1 MPTFRSNSSPK
12 SPQKT
17 FQKGKPNF
25 RSSPSLKPKSP
36 NFAQSGFK
44 NNFARAENNSEN
56 SSNSAFKPKTD
67 LNRKTENF
75 GNRNPTTFR
84 AETSKRTGKF
94 RKVYKNDRRNVENYF
109 DENSENVQKTDSQNY
124 KPSFGKFDKNTDRSP
139 KNRFESKFGSSKS
152 GQKTS
157 ENSEKLEE
165 NVWRRSNKFA
175 KPEAWRTGKSIER
188 RLGKS
193 KFENQKPSFSREK
206 LAQIEVKTKKIR
218 NLHPKKNQI
227 ESEIEDNFENK
238 TWQQKITDPG
248 DYSHKIDKNKPKSEN
263 QSSSKNQNSPKISP
277 EKPEFGYRAEAI
289 RQLRIQKKMENQK
302 NEDSENLQSQKLGE
316 KPRFKI
322 PKIENRQNI
331 KLKNLE
337 KATKF
342 RQEKAQNKP
351 NLTKIQQSDLRVE
364 NEKIIQNF
372 EPDFDWKSENP
383 ENTNSPK
390 ANKNQEKNQTLSSQN
405 KNPEISMKSYL
416 TDGEKAEREKVEQIL
431 ENQNISQ
438 KSTENS
444 DTKHSNTENLNSDNL
459 LKITKNQNFEIDLV
473 KKNSIKNSSD
483 QNKLES
489 ILVENSKKT
498 SENKINDN
506 SHNFVTILD
515 GKVLESPLGS
525 RESFE
530 DNSKNLEN
538 LTENS
543 TLEDLEKLVKNNENS
558 TQSPKNPEKDYKNST
573 QNFGNNEEILENQR
587 EIQEKTQSET
597 QNKDENLIKG
607 LNFQK
612 NKETTTKDYFK
623 MPQVII
629 LYGPPAS
636 GKGTQADF
644 LKKILPDYFH
654 LDFGTAL
661 RSFVAENLGNYFD
674 PIVNAQI
681 AKDIQNPA
689 LQQILDKANIQ
700 KIKKSEQKMGS
711 FYGNA
716 ENEIKKLENQK
727 LENQNE
733 HNLETLTQKERAYRI
748 WQSLANFEAVNFAD
762 LQFVIAT
769 KLSQIV
775 KNNQKVILE
784 GPGRSSLEAEWL
796 SGLFADLKLEIAIFH
811 LYISPSET
819 VKRSATRF
827 YVKGVEKPFISYQSA
842 KENAN
847 GTEPYRRPE
856 DEDSDGIMNRYNR
869 LYADIFAQI
878 ISIYQLQ
885 SGAKVLT
892 VDAHQSVDK
901 VSQILQDYLQK
912 WYNWLV

>member
-1 MPTFRSNSSPK
+1 M
-12 SPQKT
+12 
-17 FQKGKPNF
+17 
-25 RSSPSLKPKSP
+25 
-36 NFAQSGFK
+36 
-44 NNFARAENNSEN
+44 E
-56 SSNSAFKPKTD
+56 D
-67 LNRKTENF
+67 L
-75 GNRNPTTFR
+75 
-84 AETSKRTGKF
+84 
-94 RKVYKNDRRNVENYF
+94 
-109 DENSENVQKTDSQNY
+109 
-124 KPSFGKFDKNTDRSP
+124 
-139 KNRFESKFGSSKS
+139 
-152 GQKTS
+152 
-157 ENSEKLEE
+157 
-165 NVWRRSNKFA
+165 
-175 KPEAWRTGKSIER
+175 I
-188 RLGKS
+188 
-193 KFENQKPSFSREK
+193 
-206 LAQIEVKTKKIR
+206 
-218 NLHPKKNQI
+218 
-227 ESEIEDNFENK
+227 
-238 TWQQKITDPG
+238 
-248 DYSHKIDKNKPKSEN
+248 
-263 QSSSKNQNSPKISP
+263 
-277 EKPEFGYRAEAI
+277 
-289 RQLRIQKKMENQK
+289 
-302 NEDSENLQSQKLGE
+302 
-316 KPRFKI
+316 
-322 PKIENRQNI
+322 
-331 KLKNLE
+331 
-337 KATKF
+337 
-342 RQEKAQNKP
+342 
-351 NLTKIQQSDLRVE
+351 
-364 NEKIIQNF
+364 
-372 EPDFDWKSENP
+372 
-383 ENTNSPK
+383 
-390 ANKNQEKNQTLSSQN
+390 
-405 KNPEISMKSYL
+405 
-416 TDGEKAEREKVEQIL
+416 
-431 ENQNISQ
+431 
-438 KSTENS
+438 
-444 DTKHSNTENLNSDNL
+444 
-459 LKITKNQNFEIDLV
+459 
-473 KKNSIKNSSD
+473 
-483 QNKLES
+483 
-489 ILVENSKKT
+489 
-498 SENKINDN
+498 
-506 SHNFVTILD
+506 
-515 GKVLESPLGS
+515 
-525 RESFE
+525 
-530 DNSKNLEN
+530 
-538 LTENS
+538 ENS

-558 TQSPKNPEKDYKNST
+558 TQSPEKEQENLAKSSKNPEKDYKNST
-573 QNFGNNEEILENQR
+573 QNFGNNEEILENQHK
-587 EIQEKTQSET
+587 IQEKTQSET
-597 QNKDENLIKG
+597 QNKDENLIKA

-612 NKETTTKDYFK
+612 NKEAATKDYFK

-689 LQQILDKANIQ
+689 LQQILDKANVQ

-716 ENEIKKLENQK
+716 ENEIKNLTNQNK
-727 LENQNE
+727 QNQNE

-901 VSQILQDYLQK
+901 VSKILQDYLQK

>member
-17 FQKGKPNF
+17 FQKGKPNL
-25 RSSPSLKPKSP
+25 RSSPSFKSKSP

-56 SSNSAFKPKTD
+56 SSKSAFKPKTD

-109 DENSENVQKTDSQNY
+109 D
-124 KPSFGKFDKNTDRSP
+124 KNTDRSP

-157 ENSEKLEE
+157 ENSEKSEE
-165 NVWRRSNKFA
+165 NIWRRSNKFA

-193 KFENQKPSFSREK
+193 KFENQKPSFGREK
-206 LAQIEVKTKKIR
+206 LAQIEAKTKKIR
-218 NLHPKKNQI
+218 NLHPKKNQT

-238 TWQQKITDPG
+238 IWQQKITDPR
-248 DYSHKIDKNKPKSEN
+248 DYSHTIDENKPKSES
-263 QSSSKNQNSPKISP
+263 QSSSKNQKPPKISQ

-289 RQLRIQKKMENQK
+289 RQLRMQKKLGNQK

-316 KPRFKI
+316 KTRFKI

-337 KATKF
+337 NATKF
-342 RQEKAQNKP
+342 RQEKAQNIP

-383 ENTNSPK
+383 ENSNSPK
-390 ANKNQEKNQTLSSQN
+390 ANKNQEKSQVLSSQN
-405 KNPEISMKSYL
+405 KNLEISTKNYL
-416 TDGEKAEREKVEQIL
+416 TDSEKAENEKVEEIL

-438 KSTENS
+438 KPTENP
-444 DTKHSNTENLNSDNL
+444 DTNDSNTKNLNSDNL
-459 LKITKNQNFEIDLV
+459 LKITKNQDFEIDLV
-473 KKNSIKNSSD
+473 KKNSIKSTD
-483 QNKLES
+483 EQNKLES
-489 ILVENSKKT
+489 VLAENSKKT

-530 DNSKNLEN
+530 DSLRNLEN

-543 TLEDLEKLVKNNENS
+543 TLENLEKLVKNNENS
-558 TQSPKNPEKDYKNST
+558 SQSPENEQENLAKSSKNPEKDYKNST
-573 QNFGNNEEILENQR
+573 QNFGNNQGNNQEILENQHK
-587 EIQEKTQSET
+587 IQEKTQSET

-612 NKETTTKDYFK
+612 NKEAKTKDYFK

-681 AKDIQNPA
+681 AKDIQSPA
-689 LQQILDKANIQ
+689 LQQILDKVNVQ
-700 KIKKSEQKMGS
+700 KIQKSEQKMGS

-716 ENEIKKLENQK
+716 ENEIQNLTNQK
-727 LENQNE
+727 LKNQNE
-733 HNLETLTQKERAYRI
+733 QNLETLTQKERAYRI